1 MENVCLELCSGHLQ
15 AASVGKSNLTRV
27 SGLEV
32 KGSQNTWGLLDS
44 GSSFIVSRWA
54 YNGNLSFLP
63 HKHINRFSK
72 PEFIDNVAHL

>member
-44 GSSFIVSRWA
+44 GSSFISRPGETA
-54 YNGNLSFLP
+54 
-63 HKHINRFSK
+63 
-72 PEFIDNVAHL
+72 